1 MENEENKILNIIEK
15 KFEERNDTEKI
26 DLIKFYN
33 DLGNMN
39 EFFHKILFSNFYLI
53 ILINIYIYYNIY
65 MKVI

>member
-1 MENEENKILNIIEK
+1 MENEESKILNIIEK
-15 KFEERNDTEKI
+15 KFEERNETEKI

-53 ILINIYIYYNIY
+53 ILINI
-65 MKVI
+65 